1 MTTRLK
7 LLLGFA
13 AIIIALALV
22 GGTAGHQAMN
32 KSAHSPYIS
41 ALTNFGVGTAEA
53 NPHHN
58 CNNHQCGS
66 LQGIVTC
73 TEETVGTNCTVSAGV
88 CTVVPCR

>member
-1 MTTRLK
+1 MTIRLK

-13 AIIIALALV
+13 AMIIVFALV

-32 KSAHSPYIS
+32 NSAHSPYIS
-41 ALTNFGVGTAEA
+41 ALANFGVATAQA

-58 CNNHQCGS
+58 CMNHQCGS

-73 TEETVGTNCTVSAGV
+73 TEEAVGTNCTVSAGI
-88 CTVVPCR
+88 CTVTPCR